1 LHPLTYLEEEYNSL
15 QSVVSDLNS
24 YLSSLHD
31 IHLQLKVISDIFSEN
46 TKISTDQYTS
56 LIESIKSILDNTVNL
71 NNEYQSIVDMIKKYS
86 GDSYER

>member
-1 LHPLTYLEEEYNSL
+1 MHPLTYLEEEYNSL